1 MQMQM
6 QMQMQMPLNPK
17 GQSLP
22 KLPAPPAA
30 ARRI

>member
-1 MQMQM
+1 M
-6 QMQMQMPLNPK
+6 QMQMQMPVNPK

-30 ARRI
+30 AQRI